1 MTHMMTCQTGHQP
14 PPRLK
19 KYEYTSKE
27 TVILLKNGVYTDNSH
42 THKYIYICIYIYIC
56 RYIYICTCIYT
67 YICRYMQICIY
78 IQIYVDIYIYC
89 IYVWLAYITHI
100 TRVRFPTRRC
110 LRFSSSGF
118 FRVGDRGW
126 CHLARSWRVWR
137 VAERLCQFKYGYL
150 WIHK

>member
-1 MTHMMTCQTGHQP
+1 MYIYMQIYIYM
-14 PPRLK
+14 
-19 KYEYTSKE
+19 YM
-27 TVILLKNGVYTDNSH
+27 
-42 THKYIYICIYIYIC
+42 YIYI
-56 RYIYICTCIYT
+56 
-67 YICRYMQICIY
+67 YM
-78 IQIYVDIYIYC
+78 QIYVDMYIYVDICRYIYIYC

-118 FRVGDRGW
+118 FRVRHRGW

-150 WIHK
+150 WIHRYYIYSLIYIIIYIILYIIYNIYHIYIYISYYIYHII